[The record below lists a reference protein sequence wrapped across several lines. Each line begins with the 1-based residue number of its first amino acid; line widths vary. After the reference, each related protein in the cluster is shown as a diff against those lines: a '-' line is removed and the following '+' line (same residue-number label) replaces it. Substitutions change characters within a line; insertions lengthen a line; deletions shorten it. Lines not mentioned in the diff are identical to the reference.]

1 MNPTLQK
8 KVDRAVKLIKSASG
22 NDVVEVCYSGGK
34 DSDVILELAKMAGI
48 KYRAIYKNT
57 TIDPPGT
64 IKHAIEMGA
73 EIIRPKKSFLQ
84 LVSEKGLP
92 TRRARFCCEK
102 LKEYKVL
109 DKAIQGIRTCESSAR
124 SKRYNEENPVICRIY
139 GSKKNHVNVI
149 LPILSWTDDDVKEF
163 IEERGIKCQVF
174 NPFRPFIS
182 IVLNNRD
189 HRKIMVVDGHTGFTG
204 GINLADEYINKKM
217 RFGHWKDTGIR
228 IKGDAVWNFTVMFLQ
243 MWCSITND
251 TRDLDPGSAKAFS
264 PDRYSEHK
272 ESDDGYVQPY
282 GDSPLDE
289 ETVGENVYLQ
299 MIAHAK
305 KYIYIF
311 TPYLIIDNEMMTA
324 LCLAAKSGLDV
335 RIVTPGI
342 PDKRIVFWLSRSYY
356 EQLIQSG
363 VRIYEYNPGFIHA
376 KSFLCDDE
384 VAAVG
389 TINLDYRS
397 LYLHFECGVWMYDS
411 HAVMELKEDV
421 MQTLEMS
428 TQITLAEVRSWKL
441 PVRMMQSLLRLM
453 APML

>member
-1 MNPTLQK
+1 
-8 KVDRAVKLIKSASG
+8 
-22 NDVVEVCYSGGK
+22 
-34 DSDVILELAKMAGI
+34 
-48 KYRAIYKNT
+48 
-57 TIDPPGT
+57 
-64 IKHAIEMGA
+64 
-73 EIIRPKKSFLQ
+73 
-84 LVSEKGLP
+84 
-92 TRRARFCCEK
+92 
-102 LKEYKVL
+102 
-109 DKAIQGIRTCESSAR
+109 
-124 SKRYNEENPVICRIY
+124 
-139 GSKKNHVNVI
+139 
-149 LPILSWTDDDVKEF
+149 
-163 IEERGIKCQVF
+163 
-174 NPFRPFIS
+174 
-182 IVLNNRD
+182 
-189 HRKIMVVDGHTGFTG
+189 
-204 GINLADEYINKKM
+204 
-217 RFGHWKDTGIR
+217 
-228 IKGDAVWNFTVMFLQ
+228 
-243 MWCSITND
+243 
-251 TRDLDPGSAKAFS
+251 
-264 PDRYSEHK
+264 
-272 ESDDGYVQPY
+272 
-282 GDSPLDE
+282 
-289 ETVGENVYLQ
+289 

-305 KYIYIF
+305 KYIYLC

-397 LYLHFECGVWMYDS
+397 LYLHFECGVWMYVS